1 MSDLFETYE
10 SDFQLALQEAKA
22 KIASAQSNGSSSRKD
37 ALQAIEHATDEA
49 LEILDQMNLEIQ
61 SMPANQ
67 RSSYNAKVRQYR
79 NEVDANKQKL
89 KELLDEEDRQQLFG
103 SRYTDNEEE
112 GSQRKQ
118 LLSNNASLERSS
130 ERLRESQRVAL
141 ETEGIGGNILND
153 LRAQREQIT
162 NARNTLSS
170 ADNYVDRSV
179 QTLKSMSRRLVANK
193 FISYAIIAVLII
205 LIFLVLAS
213 KFSSLVKIKNAKKQ
227 ELHVTFI
234 TKDGSQQTFEVAE
247 GDNLLDIA
255 QAYGLDMEGAC
266 GGSCAC
272 STCHVIVDP
281 DFYDE
286 IPEPDDD
293 ENDMLDLAFGLT
305 ETSRLG
311 CQVKMTKELD
321 GLRVALP
328 AMTRNLQSKDF
339 N

>member
-1 MSDLFETYE
+1 
-10 SDFQLALQEAKA
+10 
-22 KIASAQSNGSSSRKD
+22 
-37 ALQAIEHATDEA
+37 
-49 LEILDQMNLEIQ
+49 MNLEIQ

-67 RSSYNAKVRQYR
+67 RLSYNAKVRQYR

-118 LLSNNASLERSS
+118 LLSNNASLERLS

-162 NARNTLSS
+162 NARNTLLS

-179 QTLKSMSRRLVANK
+179 QTLKLMSRRLVANK

-213 KFSSLVKIKNAKKQ
+213 KFS
-227 ELHVTFI
+227 
-234 TKDGSQQTFEVAE
+234 
-247 GDNLLDIA
+247 
-255 QAYGLDMEGAC
+255 
-266 GGSCAC
+266 
-272 STCHVIVDP
+272 
-281 DFYDE
+281 
-286 IPEPDDD
+286 
-293 ENDMLDLAFGLT
+293 
-305 ETSRLG
+305 
-311 CQVKMTKELD
+311 
-321 GLRVALP
+321 
-328 AMTRNLQSKDF
+328 
-339 N
+339 